1 MDFLNPHTHIQI
13 AAYDFRPGWTRDTHK
28 TGGPRREPGAT
39 YEPWTHT
46 YTRALV
52 HTRAST
58 HEYMHTLVYICAS
71 SYTHMHNHVCAHA
84 YTPHSQPHAHTHPR
98 ALNKI
103 TLPPHRISKGRQ
115 PVGTKAV
122 RPDPFKNEP
131 SKRRKW
137 VPQVHYRCTLGSEL
151 AKLATSIIHL
161 HFLPPLALSPI
172 APRPL
177 RTCLSQILRFL
188 EGWAKGLT
196 PNPTGENILI
206 ERIYFSRFHFF
217 FSVSNVN
224 T

>member
-1 MDFLNPHTHIQI
+1 MPPRSRGHTH
-13 AAYDFRPGWTRDTHK
+13 THV
-28 TGGPRREPGAT
+28 P
-39 YEPWTHT
+39 
-46 YTRALV
+46 L
-52 HTRAST
+52 
-58 HEYMHTLVYICAS
+58 
-71 SYTHMHNHVCAHA
+71 YTHVRAHTSTRTHLCAHA
-84 YTPHSQPHAHTHPR
+84 QAHIHTCTTMYVHTPTRRIHSHMHTTHPR

-137 VPQVHYRCTLGSEL
+137 VPQIHYRCTLGSEL

-177 RTCLSQILRFL
+177 RTYLSQILRFM